1 MSAIESGL
9 DFWRFLDKI
18 NCLTQSLI
26 DFKTDDRYIG
36 YKVGAASNR
45 FENIAEFN
53 THSRLYTGCRNEHII
68 ESTAV
73 QPMVVESA
81 KSAQGQPALPGWGGI
96 MLPGNTFDF
105 LHHNID
111 LDILP
116 MLMLT
121 W

>member
-1 MSAIESGL
+1 MIDLKTLQSS
-9 DFWRFLDKI
+9 
-18 NCLTQSLI
+18 TQSRI
-26 DFKTDDRYIG
+26 
-36 YKVGAASNR
+36 
-45 FENIAEFN
+45 
-53 THSRLYTGCRNEHII
+53 YTGCRNEHII
-68 ESTAV
+68 ESTAA

-96 MLPGNTFDF
+96 MLPAGNTLDF
-105 LHHNID
+105 LLDSMD